1 MRSNLKKILAATAV
15 AASAAFFFS
24 GTAQASFT
32 FDANGVGTG
41 TFTIGDKLFSNFT
54 CTGVS
59 DCTKVAYDPLTDGEF
74 GVQFNPGAALNL
86 AGPGS
91 EDILL
96 SFEVSTTDG
105 LAKILDFFLNSNAAA
120 TGTGSVSDTLEI
132 CLDQGCRTIIYPAT
146 LMTTTAGTPSFS
158 VADFDLAGGPYN
170 HVWIFDDVST
180 IVPAGTVGAAQISQL
195 TKVVTQV
202 PEPASLLL
210 IGAGLLG
217 LGFVRRRRD
226 QV

>member
-32 FDANGVGTG
+32 FVNGIGTG
-41 TFTIGDKLFSNFT
+41 SFTIGDKLFSNFS
-54 CTGVS
+54 CTGAS

-74 GVQFNPGAALNL
+74 GVQFNPGGALNL
-86 AGPGS
+86 ASPGS
-91 EDILL
+91 EDVLL

-120 TGTGSVSDTLEI
+120 TGTGSISDTLEI
-132 CLDQGCRTIIYPAT
+132 CLDQGCRTIIFPAT
-146 LMTTTAGTPSFS
+146 LVTTSAGTPSFS
-158 VADFDLAGGPYN
+158 FADFDLAGGPYN

-195 TKVVTQV
+195 TKVVTQTT
-202 PEPASLLL
+202 PEPTSLLL
-210 IGAGLLG
+210 IGAALLG
-217 LGFVRRRRD
+217 MGFVRRRRD